1 MGWNTPFDESM
12 LSLRNGVVVLCPT
25 KDDFKGMAE
34 ILDRN
39 NIRFASGSA
48 LDHLNFW
55 DDHKNDTCFYIKNGG
70 CCTAQHIAPKR
81 MSIEDILNAHF
92 AGYHHQTLKLRAI
105 RRCVSSSAFN
115 RRYENGSKHSCPSR

>member
-70 CCTAQHIAPKR
+70 LLYGPTYSTEEDEYRRYTKCTFCGI
-81 MSIEDILNAHF
+81 
-92 AGYHHQTLKLRAI
+92 
-105 RRCVSSSAFN
+105 SSSDFETASDQEMCEFL
-115 RRYENGSKHSCPSR
+115 GF